1 MKLTSTNCFL
11 TQINP
16 FHIYLSRPA
25 RLFCL
30 VGFDSDSSLRLSIQ
44 SLVTISWIPLL
55 WLEIT
60 IDLIILSVLE
70 LKRLLSIQIFL
81 WFNLL
86 SIIFIQVCHLI
97 HLITNLGGWQRVNFY
112 LGKVAFCRFVNQWL
126 GLE

>member
-25 RLFCL
+25 LLICL

-81 WFNLL
+81 
-86 SIIFIQVCHLI
+86 
-97 HLITNLGGWQRVNFY
+97 
-112 LGKVAFCRFVNQWL
+112 
-126 GLE
+126 